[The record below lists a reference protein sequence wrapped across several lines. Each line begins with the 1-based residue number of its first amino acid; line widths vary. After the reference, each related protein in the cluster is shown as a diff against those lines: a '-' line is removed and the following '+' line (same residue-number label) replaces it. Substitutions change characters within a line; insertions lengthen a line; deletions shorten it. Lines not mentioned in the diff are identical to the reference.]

1 MDYFYVFYVLIDF
14 YWFLRKIRIVLLVYF
29 LKNNKNVIFGNI
41 L

>member
-29 LKNNKNVIFGNI
+29 LKNNINVIFGNI